1 MDEYRDDSDGLGIAV
16 VGMTGRWA
24 DAADIGQFWQNLL
37 DGHESA
43 TPIPGPALLA
53 AGGTAADLDD
63 PSLVKM
69 ASTIDGIDR
78 FDGEFFGY
86 SPAESRL
93 LDPQQRHFLE
103 VCHHALE
110 HAGYDP
116 ARSGGQF
123 GVYAGTSQSEYYLSH
138 IHPRYA
144 GEPGSLHLL
153 AAKSANLPDSFATR
167 VSYELDLT
175 GPSVS
180 VQTACSSSLV
190 AVHLA
195 CQDLLNYRCD
205 TALAGGS
212 ALNPSA
218 ARGYR
223 YVEQG
228 VLSPDGRTRAFAAE
242 ARGTIR
248 GDGVAAVVLRRLE
261 DALQDGDRVWGVI
274 KGSAIN
280 NDGRRKPGFT
290 APSPEGQAEAIL
302 AAQLAAE
309 VPADSISYVE
319 AHGTGTP
326 VGDPI
331 EVAAL
336 TRAFRESTDRTGFCL
351 LGSVKSNVGHT
362 DAAAGVTGLIKVLLA
377 MEHGVVP
384 ATVGFTRPNPAID
397 FAATPFRVSGEAMPW
412 RSSDGSPLRAG
423 VSSFG
428 VGGTNAHLIVEEP
441 PRPGPADAAQDALPG
456 DHELLRVSA
465 RTPSQLDAL
474 CTRLADHLD
483 THPEQPLG
491 DVAHTLD
498 TGRRVFAHRRAVAG
512 RTAEDAARQLREVT
526 GTPTA
531 VSGDAHQPVFLLP
544 GGGAQYPEM
553 GAGLYRTRPVFRAEM
568 DRAAAALR
576 PVLGYALTEA
586 LYGGLRPPEQAE
598 FASLVAVEC
607 AVVRLLASHGVTP
620 AALLGH
626 SLGEYTA
633 AYLAGVM
640 SFDDTLRLV
649 HRREQLA
656 RQAGGATLGV
666 WLAEAELL
674 PYLDG
679 GDVDLATVNSPISCT
694 VSGSEEA
701 VDALERRLTADGVG
715 CSRIRLSL
723 AAHSRLLDPVLPEFA
738 AAVAG
743 VSLHPPR
750 IPYLS
755 NVTGTWITPEQAT
768 DPGYW
773 VTHMRHTAR
782 FADGLGELARSGHR
796 TFAEAGPGHGLTR
809 HARAELGERATVVP
823 MMRHAR
829 ATRSDAGTLLDGIG
843 QLWAAG
849 VPVTTK
855 PPAGRRRV
863 PLPGYPFERTRHWIE
878 RAVGR
883 STPPVTHA
891 PATAGSPL
899 GPDGETAVTQP
910 PAAERHARRP
920 ALDTQSEPPRTDLE
934 RDLLQHW
941 QHVLGIEGIGVHD
954 NFFDLR
960 GDSLL
965 ALQLVSRIGAALGT
979 TVSVALLVEHPTIAA
994 LAEHIDSGAP
1004 SNALD
1009 VVVPL
1014 RPASDGKQDD
1024 GTPLFCIHPAGGI
1037 AWPYAKLLPGID
1049 ARFPVYG
1056 IQSRGLTE
1064 PDAMPRTVGEMA
1076 DDYVRMIRT
1085 VQPSGPYALAG
1096 WSFGG
1101 LVAHAAAERLERD
1114 GEKVGLLAVLDAFPA
1129 APDERVEL
1137 PTAEEVDAFLL
1148 RALPAD
1154 AGVTAGSEEPS
1165 GDRASMLRAL
1175 RGSGS
1180 VLSGLDEAAVRRIA
1194 DVMLHNV
1201 GLLSGHAPG
1210 TVGGD
1215 LLAFTAVES
1224 HPLGE
1229 TAPAT
1234 RWKPF
1239 VRGTVRN
1246 HALPCDHHGVLSGE
1260 ALSAVAAE
1268 LDARLREMTEP
1279 GRTPVKGIDP

>member
-1 MDEYRDDSDGLGIAV
+1 MDEYQDDSDDLGIAV

-43 TPIPGPALLA
+43 KLIPATALLA

-86 SPAESRL
+86 SPAESQL
-93 LDPQQRHFLE
+93 LDPQQRLFLE

-116 ARSGGQF
+116 ARSGGQI

-175 GPSVS
+175 GPSLS

-261 DALQDGDRVWGVI
+261 DALADGDRIWGVI

-290 APSPEGQAEAIL
+290 APSPEGQTEAIL

-441 PRPGPADAAQDALPG
+441 PRHEPADAGQDAMPG

-465 RTPSQLDAL
+465 RTPSQLDAI
-474 CTRLADHLD
+474 CAQLADHLD
-483 THPEQPLG
+483 THPEQLLG

-498 TGRRVFAHRRAVAG
+498 TGRRVFVHRRAVAG
-512 RTAEDAARQLREVT
+512 RTTEDAARQLREAT
-526 GTPTA
+526 GTPA
-531 VSGDAHQPVFLLP
+531 AAAGDAHQPVFLLP

-568 DRAAAALR
+568 DRAADALR
-576 PVLGYALTEA
+576 PVLGYPLTEA
-586 LYGGLRPPEQAE
+586 LYGGLRPPEPAE

-607 AVVRLLASHGVTP
+607 ALVRLLAAHGVTP

-626 SLGEYTA
+626 SLGEYTS

-656 RQAGGATLGV
+656 RRAGGATLGV
-666 WLAEAELL
+666 WQAEAELL

-679 GDVDLATVNSPISCT
+679 TGVDLATVNSRTSCT

-701 VDALERRLTADGVG
+701 IDVLERRLTADGVG

-738 AAVAG
+738 AAVAR

-755 NVTGTWITPEQAT
+755 NVTGTWITAEQAT
-768 DPGYW
+768 DPEYW

-782 FADGLGELARSGHR
+782 FADGLSELARAGHL

-829 ATRSDAGTLLDGIG
+829 ATRSEAGTLLDGIG

-849 VPVTTK
+849 VPVTTQ

-883 STPPVTHA
+883 TTRAVTDA
-891 PATAGSPL
+891 PEAAASPL
-899 GPDGETAVTQP
+899 DPDGETASAQP
-910 PAAERHARRP
+910 PAAAPRARRP
-920 ALDTQSEPPRTDLE
+920 ALDTPYEPPRTDLE
-934 RDLLQHW
+934 RDLLHHW
-941 QHVLGIEGIGVHD
+941 QHVLGIGDIGVHD

-965 ALQLVSRIGAALGT
+965 ALQLVSRIGAARGT
-979 TVSVALLVEHPTIAA
+979 PVGVALLVEHPTIAG

-1014 RPASDGKQDD
+1014 RPAPSGEQG

-1037 AWPYAKLLPGID
+1037 AWPYAKLLPGIG

-1064 PDAMPRTVGEMA
+1064 PDAMPGTVGEMA

-1085 VQPSGPYALAG
+1085 VQPSGPYALVG

-1114 GEKVGLLAVLDAFPA
+1114 GEQVGLLAMLDAFPL
-1129 APDERVEL
+1129 APDESVEL
-1137 PTAEEVDAFLL
+1137 PTAEEADAFLL
-1148 RALPAD
+1148 RALLAD
-1154 AGVTAGSEEPS
+1154 AGVTAGPEESP
-1165 GDRASMLRAL
+1165 GDRASLLRAL

-1224 HPLGE
+1224 H
-1229 TAPAT
+1229 APGDAAPVT

-1239 VRGTVRN
+1239 VRGRVED
-1246 HALPCDHHGVLSGE
+1246 HALPCDHYGVLSGE

-1279 GRTPVKGIDP
+1279 GLTPVKDVDP